1 MYRKYTLKQLI
12 DGKKQIKN
20 EEFFLV
26 VLPKGTRIWVLRK
39 NGDKKFHVE
48 GYCDDYKTMNSL
60 FEII

>member
-12 DGKKQIKN
+12 DGTKQIKN

-39 NGDKKFHVE
+39 NGDKKFYVE
-48 GYCDDYKTMNSL
+48 DYCDDYKTMNSL